1 MTSTPSAPGSS
12 PRKPSTTTRTTS
24 TRTSPNQTTLDL
36 IDEVIELRDRK
47 AQRERRR
54 ARRIYHT
61 PGSIAKATAP
71 ATIETPAL
79 EVLDQALID
88 AQTGKAPRLI
98 FTMPPQE
105 GKSQRVSRAFP
116 LWLLVQNPNLRIAVV
131 SYSDRLARR
140 WGRAV
145 RNDITGNP
153 HFGLTVRRDT
163 AAADEWQLEGHD
175 GGMVTV
181 GIQGGLTGRPVDV
194 LIIDD
199 PFPDQKSADSEVY
212 RETVKDW
219 WRTVGSARLPEHAIV
234 IVVQTR
240 WHEDDLAG
248 WLLAEQPD
256 VWRHINIPAIA
267 DHDPANGE
275 VDVLGRAVGEWM
287 LSARGRTTKGWEQ
300 RRRDAGSRGFLALYQ
315 GRPAPAEGGIL
326 KRAWWQYSPL
336 RRCIQ
341 RGDGSWW
348 AIGAT
353 VVIQS
358 WDMAFKDA
366 DANDWV
372 VGQVWA
378 KRGTKVWLLDQVRD
392 HLDLPATCDA
402 VKALS
407 AKWPQAKLK
416 LIEDKANGPGVIQS
430 LRGVVGGIVAVT
442 PKDSKE
448 GRASAVSP
456 FIEAGDVELPAPAHA
471 PWVGD
476 FVNECASFPNA
487 THDDQVDACTQAL
500 ARLLLETSDAADY
513 MNQLT
518 AERGDGDERHRH
530 DDGFPFNRG

>member
-1 MTSTPSAPGSS
+1 M
-12 PRKPSTTTRTTS
+12 
-24 TRTSPNQTTLDL
+24 Q
-36 IDEVIELRDRK
+36 
-47 AQRERRR
+47 
-54 ARRIYHT
+54 
-61 PGSIAKATAP
+61 
-71 ATIETPAL
+71 TPAL

-88 AQTGKAPRLI
+88 AQTGRHPRLI

-153 HFGLTVRRDT
+153 HLGLTVRRDT
-163 AAADEWQLEGHD
+163 AAADEWQIDGHD

-199 PFPDQKSADSEVY
+199 PFPDQKSADSEIY

-219 WRTVGSARLPEHAIV
+219 WQTVGSARLPEHAIV

-267 DHDPANGE
+267 DHNPAEGE
-275 VDVLGRAVGEWM
+275 VDVLGREVGEWM

-336 RRCIQ
+336 QRAIQ

-348 AIGAT
+348 AIGA
-353 VVIQS
+353 VQVIQS

-366 DANDWV
+366 DSNDWV

-378 KRGTKVWLLDQVRD
+378 RKGSKAWLLDQVRD

-407 AKWPQAKLK
+407 AKWPQARLK

-471 PWVGD
+471 PWVAD
-476 FVNECASFPNA
+476 FVNECAGFPNA

-500 ARLLLETSDAADY
+500 ARFFLEQSDAGDF
-513 MNQLT
+513 MNELT
-518 AERGDGDERHRH
+518 AERGTGGDEQLLDR
-530 DDGFPFNRG
+530 FPFNRG